1 MFQIDFFIQIHWS
14 WYHDMFLMFNIQ
26 LDHYTVLPDCW
37 ITATENLVETKESFK
52 PRPSSVEP
60 PKTETTLLDDSEH
73 KPEFKAYWHKA
84 HRILRAFPQAKAKAD
99 GKIPNNHY

>member
-1 MFQIDFFIQIHWS
+1 M
-14 WYHDMFLMFNIQ
+14 
-26 LDHYTVLPDCW
+26 PDCW

-99 GKIPNNHY
+99 GKIPNNHYSRPLTKKLHWSISNRKNILSNV

>member
-1 MFQIDFFIQIHWS
+1 M
-14 WYHDMFLMFNIQ
+14 
-26 LDHYTVLPDCW
+26 
-37 ITATENLVETKESFK
+37 ETKESLK

-99 GKIPNNHY
+99 GKIPNNHYSRPLTKSSLVNINEKKYLIKCLIINR

>member
-1 MFQIDFFIQIHWS
+1 M
-14 WYHDMFLMFNIQ
+14 
-26 LDHYTVLPDCW
+26 
-37 ITATENLVETKESFK
+37 ETKESLK

-99 GKIPNNHY
+99 GKIPNNHYSRPLTKASLVNINEKKYFIKCLIINR

>member
-1 MFQIDFFIQIHWS
+1 MD
-14 WYHDMFLMFNIQ
+14 
-26 LDHYTVLPDCW
+26 
-37 ITATENLVETKESFK
+37 AKESLK

-84 HRILRAFPQAKAKAD
+84 HRILRAFPRAKAKAD
-99 GKIPNNHY
+99 GKIPSQSPTLLVYNLVFLDRYQ

>member
-1 MFQIDFFIQIHWS
+1 MFVIFD
-14 WYHDMFLMFNIQ
+14 LQ

-37 ITATENLVETKESFK
+37 ITATENLVETKESLK

-60 PKTETTLLDDSEH
+60 PKTETSLLDDSEH

-84 HRILRAFPQAKAKAD
+84 HRILRAFPQVKAKAD
-99 GKIPNNHY
+99 GKIPNTHLSSPLTINFININE